1 MSTLSYSIGHALG
14 TITREFLRALK
25 KPHVALESQP
35 KAAPHRHQLPP
46 CLPAGLVDEM
56 CHVPAIVRS
65 KGVDLNHW
73 YSVNTRE
80 IQKPARKRRVKTA
93 KAEGQVIPGRLGSL
107 NDLICPVDASAVC

>member
-1 MSTLSYSIGHALG
+1 MSTLSYGIGHALG
-14 TITREFLRALK
+14 TIAREFLRALK
-25 KPHVALESQP
+25 KPHVALESRP
-35 KAAPHRHQLPP
+35 KAAPHQHQLPS
-46 CLPAGLVDEM
+46 CLPTGLVDEM

-73 YSVNTRE
+73 YSVDTRE

-107 NDLICPVDASAVC
+107 NDLICPVDASAV